1 MTTKQIEIFLE
12 VSRQLNFTTAGEKL
26 YMSQP
31 TVSRQ
36 MQLLEHELGFP
47 LFIRG
52 NNFVRLTSEG
62 LIMLSAFE
70 KMLQIYESQKRVAEC
85 IHQGTA
91 AVLPSS
97 YDKSEYPGY
106 VFYMH

>member
-62 LIMLSAFE
+62 LIMLSA
-70 KMLQIYESQKRVAEC
+70 LKRCFRFMNPRKGWRNAS
-85 IHQGTA
+85 IRGTA
-91 AVLPSS
+91 AVLPS
-97 YDKSEYPGY
+97 
-106 VFYMH
+106 VL